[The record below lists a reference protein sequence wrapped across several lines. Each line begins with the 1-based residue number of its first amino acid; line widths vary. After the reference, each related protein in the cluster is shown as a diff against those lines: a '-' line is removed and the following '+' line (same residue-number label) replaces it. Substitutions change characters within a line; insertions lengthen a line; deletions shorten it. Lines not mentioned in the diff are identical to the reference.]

1 MPLCIVAHAH
11 ALEFDEPASVL
22 KRYATSSG
30 RGSYGTNAS
39 GATCVAVGRRVW
51 RGQGMWPGHVATV
64 MAARRARTRRR
75 CDVVGSIC
83 GTGTMDPGA
92 GRFTQEDPIGLA
104 GGLNLYG
111 FAGSNPVNP
120 FGLCPSCIGAPLVS
134 LPGGP
139 SRSSPDATTPGR
151 TRR

>member
-1 MPLCIVAHAH
+1 M
-11 ALEFDEPASVL
+11 
-22 KRYATSSG
+22 
-30 RGSYGTNAS
+30 RGG
-39 GATCVAVGRRVW
+39 GAACLA
-51 RGQGMWPGHVATV
+51 WPGHVATV